1 MKSVQDSSHSVIT
14 GVALVTGAAGGIG
27 AAVVAELI
35 ARGATVAAT
44 DRDLGAAE
52 AVAKE
57 HPPAHPYRLDV
68 TDPGAVATVLERVET
83 ELGPVETLVSVAGL
97 LRPATVAELDEA
109 AWGQHLAVNA
119 TGVFTVS
126 RLVGARMAERGRGV
140 IVTVGSNAAAVPRV
154 GMAAYAASKA
164 AATAFT
170 RCLGL
175 ELAPRGVRCNVVSP
189 GSTRTAMLDALWAGR
204 PGAREAT
211 LSGSPEDFRVGIP
224 LARIADP
231 ADVAAAVGWLA
242 SPAARHV
249 TLHDLRVDGGAT
261 LGA

>member
-1 MKSVQDSSHSVIT
+1 
-14 GVALVTGAAGGIG
+14 VALVTGAAGGIG
-27 AAVVAELI
+27 AAVVAEL
-35 ARGATVAAT
+35 AGRGATVAVT
-44 DRDLGAAE
+44 DRDLSAAE
-52 AVAKE
+52 AVAEE
-57 HPPAHPYRLDV
+57 HPGARAYRLDV
-68 TDPGAVATVLERVET
+68 TDPVAAAAVVEQV
-83 ELGPVETLVSVAGL
+83 EAGLGPVETLVNVAGV
-97 LRPATVAELDEA
+97 LRPATVAELDET
-109 AWGQHLAVNA
+109 AWDRHLAVNA

-126 RLVGARMAERGRGV
+126 RLVGARMAERGRGS
-140 IVTVGSNAAAVPRV
+140 IVTVGSNAVAVPRV

-189 GSTRTAMLDALWAGR
+189 GSTRTAMLETLWDGR
-204 PGAREAT
+204 PGAREDT
-211 LSGSPEDFRVGIP
+211 LSGSPADFRLGIP